1 MSEELG
7 VVKVFRFN
15 PAVDQEPRYE
25 TFADVPFEGRTVIDV
40 VRYVQENRDSTLS
53 YRYSCR
59 LGLCMACRMRVNG
72 SPVVACKTL
81 AEAEMLIEPPKSGR
95 VIKDLLTTLDGEDE
109 GVAEA

>member
-7 VVKVFRFN
+7 MVKIFRFN
-15 PAVDQEPRYE
+15 PVTDQSPRFDE
-25 TFADVPFEGRTVIDV
+25 FAGIPYQGRTVLDV
-40 VRYVQENRDSTLS
+40 IRYVSEHRDSTLS
-53 YRYSCR
+53 FRYSCR

-72 SPVVACKTL
+72 SPVIACKTL